1 LEPADTKITAFA
13 TQGSCG
19 EQVLDDELRLRTLL
33 ERFPAQFLR
42 FDRAHKL
49 ESFLG
54 VLKSLA
60 RERPDLVVMEGTGI
74 GGGAAVLAAR
84 ALFKTRYVLSSGDAV
99 GPFMRSALPAAYPL
113 FALYEWLLCR
123 FASGFVGWSPYMTGR
138 GLTLGA
144 PVAMTAPGWAPF
156 PRAPADAARARA
168 RVRRMLG
175 IPEPALVFGIA
186 GSLAWTERVG
196 YCYGLELVRALPFA
210 LERQD
215 LHVIVLGD
223 GAGRPRLEA
232 LANGD
237 LRGRVHLPGRVPR
250 LEVPDYLAALDVAT
264 LPQSVDGLGSFRY
277 TTKLSEYLSAS
288 LPVVTNQIPLAYDLP
303 GDWAFRLPGRSPW
316 DPVFIESL
324 GQLMKTVTLQ
334 EIAEKRSETARALP
348 LFERAPQVERFTEFI
363 LELCEASS
371 DSPRNSETSMK
382 SR

>member
-1 LEPADTKITAFA
+1 LDPADVKISAFA

-33 ERFPAQFLR
+33 ERFPARYLR
-42 FDRAHKL
+42 FDRKKKL
-49 ESFLG
+49 ESCLG
-54 VLKSLA
+54 VVKALA

-84 ALFKTRYVLSSGDAV
+84 ALFGTRYVLSSGDAV
-99 GPFMRSALPAAYPL
+99 APFVRSAQPAAYPL
-113 FALYEWLLCR
+113 FAVYEWLLCR

-156 PRAPADAARARA
+156 PRTPEELATARA
-168 RVRRMLG
+168 RVRERLG
-175 IPEPALVFGIA
+175 IAPDALVFGIA

-196 YCYGLELVRALPFA
+196 YCYGLELVRALQA
-210 LERQD
+210 VDRTDVEV
-215 LHVIVLGD
+215 HVLVLGD

-232 LANGD
+232 LRAAG
-237 LRGRVHLPGRVPR
+237 LAARIHLPGRVPR

-264 LPQSVDGLGSFRY
+264 LPQSVDRLGSFRY

-303 GDWAFRLPGRSPW
+303 GNWAFRLPGRAPW
-316 DPVFIESL
+316 DPKFIESL
-324 GQLMKTVTLQ
+324 GVLMQTVTRE
-334 EIAEKRSETARALP
+334 EIAAKRAETLRALP
-348 LFERAPQVERFTEFI
+348 LFEQLPQIERFTEFL
-363 LELCEASS
+363 LEVFEAH
-371 DSPRNSETSMK
+371 TSRTA